1 LKSGTILKIGLDEF
15 FLIKE
20 AEMNEDLEKIKKQAL
35 ADFAEYLSPMKTRT
49 MKSAGLDIIEDKREG
64 ASVWDITGKKYI
76 DCQTGSG
83 IMNVG
88 RHNKEIADALKK
100 ALDTYDIGVF
110 LLCSKQKAD
119 LAKKLEEITPGDLK
133 CTIFG
138 TGGGEANDAAIKI
151 ARGYTMKKEIIYTE
165 KAYHGHTGFALSAIG
180 RDAYKEPFEPLM
192 PGFKMVPF
200 GDADAIRKTITKDT
214 AAVILEPIQGEGGIN
229 IPPDSYLPEVRK
241 ICTENDVLLILDE
254 IQTGFARTGKM
265 FASEHWG
272 VVPDIM
278 TVAKSLGG
286 GIYPISATIFK
297 EEIMDFFIP
306 HPFIHLSTFGGSD
319 LGCIVGLATIE
330 YIQKHNLADHAA
342 KMGERFRKGFDR
354 LVKDF
359 PDLLL
364 EVRQKG
370 LMMGLQYTN
379 QSIGPRLTKK
389 LAERG
394 VIAVYTGNDP
404 SICRFM
410 PPLVIT
416 PEEVDF
422 VLNAL
427 EDSMKAIS
435 KESGIG
441 KND

>member
-1 LKSGTILKIGLDEF
+1 VMG
-15 FLIKE
+15 
-20 AEMNEDLEKIKKQAL
+20 NDLAKIKAEAL
-35 ADFAEYLSPMKTRT
+35 SDFSKFIGPMKVRT
-49 MKSAGLDIIEDKREG
+49 MKAAGLDIIEHKREG
-64 ASVWDITGKKYI
+64 VNVWDITGEKYI

-88 RHNKEIADALKK
+88 RRNPDIVEALKK

-110 LLCSKQKAD
+110 LLCSKPKAD
-119 LAKKLEEITPGDLK
+119 LAKKLAEITPGDLK

-138 TGGGEANDAAIKI
+138 VGGGEANDAAIKI
-151 ARGYTMKKEIIYTE
+151 ARGFTMKKEIIYTQR
-165 KAYHGHTGFALSAIG
+165 AYHGHTGFSLSAIG

-192 PGFKMVPF
+192 PGFIMVPF
-200 GDADAIRKTITKDT
+200 GDIEAIKKAINADT
-214 AAVILEPIQGEGGIN
+214 AAIILEPIQGEGGIN
-229 IPPDSYLPEVRK
+229 IPPDDYLPQVRK
-241 ICTENDVLLILDE
+241 LCDDHEILLILDE

-297 EEIMDFFIP
+297 EEIQDFFIP

-319 LGCIVGLATIE
+319 LGCIVGMAVID
-330 YIQKHNLADHAA
+330 YIQKHDLAGHAE
-342 KMGERFRKGFDR
+342 KMGIRFRTGLDA
-354 LVKDF
+354 LLKDY
-359 PDLLL
+359 PSLLL
-364 EVRQKG
+364 EVRQSG
-370 LMMGLQYTN
+370 LMIGLQYTN
-379 QSIGPRLTKK
+379 ESIGPRMTKK

-394 VIAVYTGNDP
+394 VIAIYTGNDP
-404 SICRFM
+404 SICRLM

-427 EDSMKAIS
+427 AESMK
-435 KESGIG
+435 ELSGEAGLG

>member
-1 LKSGTILKIGLDEF
+1 MGNDSV
-15 FLIKE
+15 
-20 AEMNEDLEKIKKQAL
+20 KIKAEAL
-35 ADFAEYLSPMKTRT
+35 SDFSKFIGPMKVRT
-49 MKSAGLDIIEDKREG
+49 MKAAGLDIIEDKREG

-88 RHNKEIADALKK
+88 RRNPDIVAALKK

-110 LLCSKQKAD
+110 LLCSKPKAD
-119 LAKKLEEITPGDLK
+119 LAKKLAEITPGDLK

-138 TGGGEANDAAIKI
+138 VGGGEANDAAIKI
-151 ARGYTMKKEIIYTE
+151 ARGYTMKKEIIYTQ

-180 RDAYKEPFEPLM
+180 RNAYKEPFEPLM

-200 GDADAIRKTITKDT
+200 GDIEAIAKAITDDT
-214 AAVILEPIQGEGGIN
+214 AAIILEPIQGEGGIN
-229 IPPDSYLPEVRK
+229 IPPDEYLPQVRRLCDDHE
-241 ICTENDVLLILDE
+241 ILLILDE
-254 IQTGFARTGKM
+254 IQTGFGRTGRM

-297 EEIMDFFIP
+297 EEIQDFFIP

-319 LGCIVGLATIE
+319 LGCIVGMAVID
-330 YIQKHNLADHAA
+330 YIQKHNLLDHAE
-342 KMGERFRKGFDR
+342 KMGRRFQAGFDSF
-354 LVKDF
+354 LKDY
-359 PDLLL
+359 PSLLL

-379 QSIGPRLTKK
+379 ESIGPRMTKK
-389 LAERG
+389 LADRG
-394 VIAVYTGNDP
+394 VIAIYTGNDP
-404 SICRFM
+404 SICRLM
-410 PPLVIT
+410 PSLVIT

-427 EDSMKAIS
+427 ADSMK
-435 KESGIG
+435 ELSGEAGLG

>member
-1 LKSGTILKIGLDEF
+1 MKEDLKN
-15 FLIKE
+15 IKE
-20 AEMNEDLEKIKKQAL
+20 KVL
-35 ADFAEYLSPMKTRT
+35 ADFATYISPMKVRT
-49 MKSAGLDIIEDKREG
+49 MKSAALDIVEEKRDG

-88 RHNKEIADALKK
+88 RHNREIVEALKK

-110 LLCSKQKAD
+110 LLCSKQNAD
-119 LAKKLEEITPGDLK
+119 LAKKLAEITPGDLK
-133 CTIFG
+133 CTMFG
-138 TGGGEANDAAIKI
+138 VGGGEANDAAIKI
-151 ARGYTMKKEIIYTE
+151 ARGFTMKTEIIYAD

-180 RDAYKEPFEPLM
+180 RDEYKKPFEPLI

-200 GDADAIRKTITKDT
+200 GDAGAIEKIVTDDT

-229 IPPDSYLPEVRK
+229 IPPDDYLKKVRT
-241 ICTENDVLLILDE
+241 ICDEHEVLLILDE
-254 IQTGFARTGKM
+254 VQTGFARTGKM

-278 TVAKSLGG
+278 TIAKSLGG
-286 GIYPISATIFK
+286 GLYPISATIFT

-319 LGCIVGLATIE
+319 LGCIVGLETIKFIE
-330 YIQKHNLADHAA
+330 KHHLADHAVE
-342 KMGERFRKGFDR
+342 MGKLFRKGFDSLLR
-354 LVKDF
+354 DY

-370 LMMGLQYTN
+370 LMMGLQFTN
-379 QSIGPRLTKK
+379 QSIGPRMSKK
-389 LAERG
+389 LSERG
-394 VIAVYTGNDP
+394 VIAIYTGNNP
-404 SICRFM
+404 SICRLM
-410 PPLVIT
+410 PPLIIT
-416 PEEVDF
+416 PKEVDI

-427 EDSMKAIS
+427 EGSMKELS
-435 KESGIG
+435 QESGIG
-441 KND
+441 KED

>member
-1 LKSGTILKIGLDEF
+1 MDY
-15 FLIKE
+15 
-20 AEMNEDLEKIKKQAL
+20 EKMKKQAL
-35 ADFAEYLSPMKTRT
+35 ADFAEYVGPMKART
-49 MKSAGLDIIEDKREG
+49 MKNAGLDIIEGRREG
-64 ASVWDITGKKYI
+64 ASVWDLTGKKYI

-88 RHNKEIADALKK
+88 RHNREIVQALKD
-100 ALDTYDIGVF
+100 ALDTLDIGVF

-119 LAKKLEEITPGDLK
+119 LAKKLAEITPGDLK

-138 TGGGEANDAAIKI
+138 TGGGEANDAALKL
-151 ARGYTMKKEIIYTE
+151 ARGYTMKKEIIYAQ

-180 RDAYKEPFEPLM
+180 RDAYKEPFEPLI

-200 GDADAIRKTITKDT
+200 GNAQAVRDVFTKDT

-229 IPPDSYLPEVRK
+229 LPPEGYLQEVRK
-241 ICTENDVLLILDE
+241 ICDEHEALLILDE

-297 EEIMDFFIP
+297 EELMDFFVP

-319 LGCIVGLATIE
+319 LGCIVGLAVIDYIE
-330 YIQKHNLADHAA
+330 KNHLAENAA
-342 KMGERFRKGFDR
+342 RMGDRFRAGFDR
-354 LVKDF
+354 FLKDY
-359 PDLLL
+359 PALLL
-364 EVRQKG
+364 EVRQMG
-370 LMMGLQYTN
+370 LMIGLQYTN
-379 QSIGPRLTKK
+379 SSIGPRLTKK
-389 LAERG
+389 LADRG

-404 SICRFM
+404 AICRFM

-427 EDSMKAIS
+427 EDSMRELS
-435 KESGIG
+435 KETGIG

>member
-1 LKSGTILKIGLDEF
+1 MENDPV
-15 FLIKE
+15 
-20 AEMNEDLEKIKKQAL
+20 KIKTEAL
-35 ADFAEYLSPMKTRT
+35 SDFSKFIGPMKVRI
-49 MKSAGLDIIEDKREG
+49 MKAAGLDIIEDKREG
-64 ASVWDITGKKYI
+64 VNVWDITGKKYI

-88 RHNKEIADALKK
+88 RRNPDIIEALKK

-110 LLCSKQKAD
+110 LLFSKPKAD
-119 LAKKLEEITPGDLK
+119 LAKKLAEITPGDLN

-138 TGGGEANDAAIKI
+138 VGGGEAIDAAIKI
-151 ARGYTMKKEIIYTE
+151 ARGYTMKKEIIYAE

-180 RDAYKEPFEPLM
+180 RDAYKEPFKPLI
-192 PGFKMVPF
+192 PAFKMVPF
-200 GDADAIRKTITKDT
+200 GDIDAIKKTITDDT
-214 AAVILEPIQGEGGIN
+214 AAIILEPIQGEGGIN
-229 IPPDSYLPEVRK
+229 IPQDEYLPAVRK
-241 ICTENDVLLILDE
+241 ICDDHEILLILDE
-254 IQTGFARTGKM
+254 IQTGLGRTGKM

-297 EEIMDFFIP
+297 EEIQDFFIP

-319 LGCIVGLATIE
+319 LGCIVGLAVID
-330 YIQKHNLADHAA
+330 YIQKHNLADHAE
-342 KMGERFRKGFDR
+342 KMGKRFRIGFDA
-354 LVKDF
+354 LLKQY
-359 PDLLL
+359 PTLLL

-379 QSIGPRLTKK
+379 ESIGPRMTKK
-389 LAERG
+389 LADRG

-404 SICRFM
+404 SICRLM

-416 PEEVDF
+416 PEEVDT
-422 VLNAL
+422 VLNAIS
-427 EDSMKAIS
+427 DSMK
-435 KESGIG
+435 ELSGEAGLG

>member
-1 LKSGTILKIGLDEF
+1 M
-15 FLIKE
+15 
-20 AEMNEDLEKIKKQAL
+20 AEDREKIKKQAL
-35 ADFAEYLSPMKTRT
+35 ADFTEYISPMKART
-49 MKSAGLDIIEDKREG
+49 MKSAGLDIIEDRRDG
-64 ASVWDITGKKYI
+64 ASVWDMTGKKYI

-88 RHNKEIADALKK
+88 RHNREIAQALKV

-119 LAKKLEEITPGDLK
+119 LAKKLAEITPGNLK

-138 TGGGEANDAAIKI
+138 TGGGEANDAAIKL
-151 ARGYTMKKEIIYTE
+151 ARGYTMKKEIIYAE

-180 RDAYKEPFEPLM
+180 RDAYKEPFEPLI

-200 GDADAIRKTITKDT
+200 GDAQAIHDTITDDT

-229 IPPDSYLPEVRK
+229 IPPYGYLKEVRK
-241 ICTENDVLLILDE
+241 ICSEHETLLILDE

-265 FASEHWG
+265 FASEHWD

-286 GIYPISATIFK
+286 GIYPISATIFT
-297 EEIMDFFIP
+297 EELMDFFIP

-319 LGCIVGLATIE
+319 LGCIVGLATID
-330 YIQKHNLADHAA
+330 YIEKNHLVDHAA
-342 KMGERFRKGFDR
+342 QMGERFRAGFDR
-354 LVKDF
+354 LLKDY
-359 PDLLL
+359 PELLL

-379 QSIGPRLTKK
+379 SSIGPRLTKK
-389 LAERG
+389 LADRG

-404 SICRFM
+404 TICRFM

-416 PEEVDF
+416 PDEVDF
-422 VLNAL
+422 VLNTL
-427 EDSMKAIS
+427 SDSMRELS

>member
-1 LKSGTILKIGLDEF
+1 MNG
-15 FLIKE
+15 
-20 AEMNEDLEKIKKQAL
+20 EMKKQAL
-35 ADFAEYLSPMKTRT
+35 ADFAEYISPMKART
-49 MKSAGLDIIEDKREG
+49 MKSAGLDVIEGRREG
-64 ASVWDITGKKYI
+64 ASVWDLDGKKYI

-88 RHNKEIADALKK
+88 RHNPEIVNALKQ

-119 LAKKLEEITPGDLK
+119 LAKRLADISPGDLK
-133 CTIFG
+133 CSIFG
-138 TGGGEANDAAIKI
+138 TCGGEANDAAIKL
-151 ARGYTMKKEIIYTE
+151 ARGFTMKKEIIYAE

-180 RDAYKEPFEPLM
+180 RDAYKEPFQPLI
-192 PGFKMVPF
+192 PGFTMVPF
-200 GDADAIRKTITKDT
+200 GDAEAIRKAVTDDT

-229 IPPDSYLPEVRK
+229 LPPEGYLREVRN
-241 ICTENDVLLILDE
+241 ICDENEMLLILDE

-272 VVPDIM
+272 IAPDIM

-286 GIYPISATIFK
+286 GLYPISATIFT
-297 EEIMDFFIP
+297 EELMDFFIP

-319 LGCIVGLATIE
+319 LGCIVGLTVIDYIE
-330 YIQKHNLADHAA
+330 RNNLADYAA
-342 KMGERFRKGFDR
+342 RMGDRFRAGF
-354 LVKDF
+354 
-359 PDLLL
+359 DLLL
-364 EVRQKG
+364 KSYPELLLEIRQKG

-389 LAERG
+389 LADRG

-404 SICRFM
+404 TICRFM

-427 EDSMKAIS
+427 EDSMQELS

>member
-1 LKSGTILKIGLDEF
+1 MDY
-15 FLIKE
+15 
-20 AEMNEDLEKIKKQAL
+20 EKMKKQAL
-35 ADFAEYLSPMKTRT
+35 ADFAEYVGPMKART
-49 MKSAGLDIIEDKREG
+49 MKNAGLDIIEGRREG
-64 ASVWDITGKKYI
+64 ASVWDLTGKKYI

-88 RHNKEIADALKK
+88 RHNREIAQALKD
-100 ALDTYDIGVF
+100 ALDTLDIGVF

-119 LAKKLEEITPGDLK
+119 LAKKLAEITPGDLK

-138 TGGGEANDAAIKI
+138 TGGGEANDAALKL
-151 ARGYTMKKEIIYTE
+151 ARGYTMKKEIIYAQ

-180 RDAYKEPFEPLM
+180 RDAYKEPFEPLI

-200 GDADAIRKTITKDT
+200 GNAQAVRDVFTKDT

-229 IPPDSYLPEVRK
+229 LPPEGYLQEVRK
-241 ICTENDVLLILDE
+241 ICDEHEALLILDE

-297 EEIMDFFIP
+297 EELMDFFVP

-319 LGCIVGLATIE
+319 LGCIVGLAVIDYIE
-330 YIQKHNLADHAA
+330 KNHLAENAA
-342 KMGERFRKGFDR
+342 RMGDRFRVGFDR
-354 LVKDF
+354 FLKDY

-364 EVRQKG
+364 EVRQMG
-370 LMMGLQYTN
+370 LMIGLQYTN
-379 QSIGPRLTKK
+379 SSIGPRLTKK
-389 LAERG
+389 LADRG

-404 SICRFM
+404 AICRFM

-416 PEEVDF
+416 PEDVDF

-427 EDSMKAIS
+427 EDSMRELS
-435 KESGIG
+435 KETGIG

>member
-1 LKSGTILKIGLDEF
+1 MPT
-15 FLIKE
+15 
-20 AEMNEDLEKIKKQAL
+20 DLEGIKKQAL
-35 ADFAEYLSPMKTRT
+35 ADFTRFVSPMKART
-49 MKSAGLDIIEDKREG
+49 MKSAGLDIIEGRREG
-64 ASVWDITGKKYI
+64 ASVWDVTGRKFI

-83 IMNVG
+83 IMNAG
-88 RHNKEIADALKK
+88 RHNPEIVQALKD
-100 ALDTYDIGVF
+100 ALDTLDIGVF

-119 LAKKLEEITPGDLK
+119 LAKKLAEVTPGDLA
-133 CTIFG
+133 CSLFG
-138 TGGGEANDAAIKI
+138 TGGGEANDAAIKL
-151 ARGYTMKKEIIYTE
+151 ARGYTMKKEIVYTE

-180 RDAYKEPFEPLM
+180 RDAYREPFEPLV
-192 PGFKMVPF
+192 PGFRMVPF
-200 GDADAIRKTITKDT
+200 GDAQALRGVMTKNT

-229 IPPDSYLPEVRK
+229 IPPEGYLREVRE
-241 ICTENDVLLILDE
+241 ICDEHEALLILDE
-254 IQTGFARTGKM
+254 IQTGLGRTGKM

-297 EEIMDFFIP
+297 EELMDFFIP

-319 LGCIVGLATIE
+319 LGCIVGLATID
-330 YIQKHNLADHAA
+330 YIQKHHLADHADR
-342 KMGERFRKGFDR
+342 MGQRFRAGFDR
-354 LVKDF
+354 LLEDY

-379 QSIGPRLTKK
+379 QSMGPRLTKK

-404 SICRFM
+404 AICRFM
-410 PPLVIT
+410 PSLVIT
-416 PEEVDF
+416 EDEVDF

-427 EDSMKAIS
+427 EDSMRELS
-435 KESGIG
+435 REGGIG

>member
-1 LKSGTILKIGLDEF
+1 MDADLTK
-15 FLIKE
+15 IKE
-20 AEMNEDLEKIKKQAL
+20 QAM
-35 ADFAEYLSPMKTRT
+35 ADFAEFVNPMKVRT
-49 MKSAGLDIIEDKREG
+49 MKAAKLDIIEGRREG
-64 ASVWDITGKKYI
+64 ACVWDITGKKYI

-88 RHNKEIADALKK
+88 RHNPEIVQKLKE

-119 LAKKLEEITPGDLK
+119 LAKKLAEITPGDLK

-138 TGGGEANDAAIKI
+138 VGGGEANDAAIKI
-151 ARGYTMKKEIIYTE
+151 ARGYTMKTEIISTE
-165 KAYHGHTGFALSAIG
+165 RAYHGHTGFALSAIG
-180 RDAYKEPFEPLM
+180 RAAYKEPFEPLM
-192 PGFKMVPF
+192 PGFKTVPF
-200 GDADAIRKTITKDT
+200 GDIEAMRGAVNAGT
-214 AAVILEPIQGEGGIN
+214 AAILLEPIQGEGGIH
-229 IPPDSYLPEVRK
+229 IPPDDYLPAIRK
-241 ICTENDVLLILDE
+241 LCDEREILLILDE
-254 IQTGFARTGKM
+254 IQTGMARTGKM

-286 GIYPISATIFK
+286 GVYPISATIFK
-297 EEIMDFFIP
+297 EEIQDFFVP

-319 LGCIVGLATIE
+319 LGCLVGLAVIE
-330 YIQKHNLADHAA
+330 YIQKNNLAEHAYE
-342 KMGERFRKGFDR
+342 MGKRFRVGFDR
-354 LVKDF
+354 LLKEY

-379 QSIGPRLTKK
+379 ESIGPRMTRKM
-389 LAERG
+389 ADRS

-404 SICRFM
+404 SICRLM

-416 PEEVDF
+416 ADEVDM
-422 VLNAL
+422 VLGAL
-427 EDSMKAIS
+427 EDSMKELS
-435 KESGIG
+435 KEAGLG
-441 KND
+441 KDD

>member
-1 LKSGTILKIGLDEF
+1 MMG
-15 FLIKE
+15 
-20 AEMNEDLEKIKKQAL
+20 NDLAKIKAEAL
-35 ADFAEYLSPMKTRT
+35 SDFSKFIGPMKVRT
-49 MKSAGLDIIEDKREG
+49 MKAAGLDIIEHKREG
-64 ASVWDITGKKYI
+64 VNVWDITGEKYI

-88 RHNKEIADALKK
+88 RRNPDIVEALKK

-110 LLCSKQKAD
+110 LLCSKPKAD
-119 LAKKLEEITPGDLK
+119 LAKKLAEITPGDLK

-138 TGGGEANDAAIKI
+138 VGGGEANDAAIKI
-151 ARGYTMKKEIIYTE
+151 ARGFTMKKEIIYTQR
-165 KAYHGHTGFALSAIG
+165 AYHGHTGFSLSAIG

-192 PGFKMVPF
+192 PGFIMVPF
-200 GDADAIRKTITKDT
+200 GDIEAIKKAINADT
-214 AAVILEPIQGEGGIN
+214 AAIILEPIQGEGGIN
-229 IPPDSYLPEVRK
+229 IPPDDYLPQVRK
-241 ICTENDVLLILDE
+241 LCDDHEILLILDE

-297 EEIMDFFIP
+297 EEIQDFFIP

-319 LGCIVGLATIE
+319 LGCIVGMAVID
-330 YIQKHNLADHAA
+330 YIQKHDLAGHAE
-342 KMGERFRKGFDR
+342 KMGIRFRTGLDA
-354 LVKDF
+354 LLKDY
-359 PDLLL
+359 PSLLL
-364 EVRQKG
+364 EVRQSG
-370 LMMGLQYTN
+370 LMIGLQYTN
-379 QSIGPRLTKK
+379 ESIGPRMTKK

-394 VIAVYTGNDP
+394 VIAIYTGNDP
-404 SICRFM
+404 SICRLM

-427 EDSMKAIS
+427 AESMK
-435 KESGIG
+435 ELSGEAGLG

>member
-1 LKSGTILKIGLDEF
+1 MDY
-15 FLIKE
+15 
-20 AEMNEDLEKIKKQAL
+20 EKMKKQAL
-35 ADFAEYLSPMKTRT
+35 TDFAEYVGPMKART
-49 MKSAGLDIIEDKREG
+49 MKNAGLDIIEGRREG
-64 ASVWDITGKKYI
+64 ASVWDLTGKKYI

-88 RHNKEIADALKK
+88 RHNREIAQALKD
-100 ALDTYDIGVF
+100 ALDTLDIGVF

-119 LAKKLEEITPGDLK
+119 LAKKLAEITPGDLK

-138 TGGGEANDAAIKI
+138 TGGGEANDAAIKL
-151 ARGYTMKKEIIYTE
+151 ARGYTMKKEILYAE

-180 RDAYKEPFEPLM
+180 RAAYKEPFEPLI

-200 GDADAIRKTITKDT
+200 GNAQAVRDVFTKDT

-229 IPPDSYLPEVRK
+229 LPPEGYLQEVRK
-241 ICTENDVLLILDE
+241 ICDEHEALLILDE

-297 EEIMDFFIP
+297 EELMDFFVP

-319 LGCIVGLATIE
+319 LGCIVGLAVIDYIE
-330 YIQKHNLADHAA
+330 RNHLAEHAA
-342 KMGERFRKGFDR
+342 RMGDRFRAGFDR
-354 LVKDF
+354 FLKAY
-359 PDLLL
+359 PALLL
-364 EVRQKG
+364 EVRQMG
-370 LMMGLQYTN
+370 LMIGLQYTN
-379 QSIGPRLTKK
+379 SSIGPRLTKK
-389 LAERG
+389 LADRG
-394 VIAVYTGNDP
+394 VIAIYTGNDP
-404 SICRFM
+404 AICRFM
-410 PPLVIT
+410 PPLVLT

-427 EDSMKAIS
+427 EDSMRELS
-435 KESGIG
+435 KETGIG

>member
-1 LKSGTILKIGLDEF
+1 MDY
-15 FLIKE
+15 
-20 AEMNEDLEKIKKQAL
+20 AKIKKQAL
-35 ADFAEYLSPMKTRT
+35 ADFAEYVGPMKART
-49 MKSAGLDIIEDKREG
+49 MKNAGLDIIEARREG
-64 ASVWDITGKKYI
+64 ASVWDLTGKKYV

-88 RHNKEIADALKK
+88 RHNREIVEALKE

-119 LAKKLEEITPGDLK
+119 LAKKLAEITPGDLK

-138 TGGGEANDAAIKI
+138 TGGGEANDAAIKL
-151 ARGYTMKKEIIYTE
+151 ARGYTMKKEIVYAQ

-180 RDAYKEPFEPLM
+180 RDAYKEPFEPLI

-200 GDADAIRKTITKDT
+200 GDAQAVRDVFTKDT

-229 IPPDSYLPEVRK
+229 LPPEGYLQEVRK
-241 ICTENDVLLILDE
+241 ICDEHEALLILDE

-297 EEIMDFFIP
+297 EALMDFFVP

-319 LGCIVGLATIE
+319 LGCIVGLAVIDYIE
-330 YIQKHNLADHAA
+330 KHHLAEHAA
-342 KMGERFRKGFDR
+342 RMGDRFRAGFDR
-354 LVKDF
+354 LLKAY

-364 EVRQKG
+364 EIRQMG
-370 LMMGLQYTN
+370 LMIGLQYTN
-379 QSIGPRLTKK
+379 SSIGPRLTKK
-389 LAERG
+389 LADRG

-422 VLNAL
+422 VLDAL
-427 EDSMKAIS
+427 EDSMKELS
-435 KESGIG
+435 GETGIG